1 MATGGGMG
9 LAYFWVVL
17 CLASVIMSAMGMKKL
32 GATGGKKGLAIAG
45 LIIGIVATIWAIMLT
60 MGLNTA
66 AGVADVV
73 GSDAMDQLND
83 ALKDLN

>member
-1 MATGGGMG
+1 
-9 LAYFWVVL
+9 
-17 CLASVIMSAMGMKKL
+17 
-32 GATGGKKGLAIAG
+32 
-45 LIIGIVATIWAIMLT
+45 MLT

-83 ALKDLN
+83 ALNDLN